1 MPIYLK
7 KELMGFKDKRLAA
20 FNGFKPSSK
29 IFLLT
34 VPKRHFFCGSF
45 VFSCLVLDC
54 FDS

>member
-29 IFLLT
+29 IFFTDRSKAAFLLWII
-34 VPKRHFFCGSF
+34 CGFVSF
-45 VFSCLVLDC
+45 T
-54 FDS
+54 